1 MKAHLIILLILIG
14 CPKKNKDNSQ
24 KEIIRYELPEELDL
38 ELYEDEF
45 DDLPESTDEDEE
57 EDDLLEN

>member
-1 MKAHLIILLILIG
+1 MKVPLIILLILIG

-24 KEIIRYELPEELDL
+24 KEIIRYELPEELYI
-38 ELYEDEF
+38 ELDEEEF
-45 DDLPESTDEDEE
+45 DDLPEATDED

>member
-1 MKAHLIILLILIG
+1 MKALLVVLLILIG

-24 KEIIRYELPEELDL
+24 KEIIRYELPEELDI

-45 DDLPESTDEDEE
+45 DDLPEAMDDDED